1 VNNVQP
7 KPLPSHELPELRQVG
22 KPLRRVD
29 ALGKAV
35 GATVY
40 AADFTMP
47 NMLHVKVFRS
57 SRPHARIVRLDVSEA
72 RALPGVACVLTGE
85 DVEGAKLNTDL
96 PGQTGRAMRAG
107 SDAPVLALEAVRYVG
122 EPIALV
128 AAETVALAEEALGRI
143 EIEYED
149 LPAVFDPEEAMVPG
163 APILFEP
170 DNVVSRYT
178 IRKGDLEAGMA
189 EADLIVENTFRMP
202 FVEHAYLEPD
212 AGVAWVDEQG
222 VINIRVAT
230 QVVEHFRSV
239 ARALG
244 VPQNKV
250 RVRGTMVG
258 GAFGS
263 KEDVTVE
270 IFLAFLARETGRP
283 VKLVYTR
290 EEAFLAT
297 SKRHPFTI
305 THRTGVKR
313 DGRIT
318 ASQIKMVADSGAYP
332 YLTPYV
338 LLYATGMATGPYRID
353 NVHVDS
359 VAAATNQT
367 FTSAFRGFGGPQAA
381 LGYEQ
386 QMDEI
391 AKALDMDP
399 LELRRVNY
407 MKTGDATCTGQAV
420 TSAVWSEECATR
432 ALHALGERMPSTG
445 TKRIGRGLANTFQSY
460 GRITW
465 FHDTSRAWVG
475 VEQDGTAVIRCGVP
489 DIGAGQSNSLCQIA
503 AEILGVPLD
512 RVTIYATDSAVTP
525 LAGTSTA
532 TRQLYMSGNAV
543 CLAANE
549 VRRNLVGLAASVF
562 GVDQQQ
568 VDLGF
573 GYAFVSENLVGHKDA
588 EPEAVLAS
596 ENCRSMPLAEL
607 AKRCAAEGIELSELA
622 QFNAPFTEGLDP
634 ETGQGDIWP
643 DFTFGAVAV
652 EVAVDTETGQIE
664 LLKCAAC
671 HDVGRAINPAA
682 VEGQIAGG
690 TVQGLGYA
698 LMEEFALENGQVKTP
713 SFAEYLIPTSADYP
727 ATDVIVLESGTGV
740 GPFGAKGIGEPA
752 LTPAAPA
759 VANAVAD
766 ALGVRIHEL
775 PFTPERVLKAIA
787 AAREGQE
794 A

>member
-1 VNNVQP
+1 VIDNIQP
-7 KPLPSHELPELRQVG
+7 KPLPEVELPELRQIG
-22 KPLRRVD
+22 RPLRRVD

-40 AADFTMP
+40 AADYSMP
-47 NMLHVKVFRS
+47 NMLRAKVFRS
-57 SRPHARIVRLDVSEA
+57 DRPHARIVRLDVSKA
-72 RALPGVACVLTGE
+72 KALAGVACVLTGE
-85 DVEGAKLNTDL
+85 DVKGANLNTDL
-96 PGQTGRAMRAG
+96 PGQTGRPTRSG
-107 SDAPVLALEAVRYVG
+107 SDAPVLALDAVRYVG

-128 AAETVALAEEALGRI
+128 AAETVALAEEAVGRI
-143 EIEYED
+143 EIEYEE
-149 LPAVFDPEEAMVPG
+149 LPAVFDPEQALRPG

-178 IRKGDLEAGMA
+178 IRKGDLEKGMA
-189 EADLIVENTFRMP
+189 EADLVVENTFRMP

-212 AGVAWVDEQG
+212 AGVAWIDEQG

-239 ARALG
+239 ARALCL
-244 VPQNKV
+244 PQNKV

-258 GAFGS
+258 GGFGS

-297 SKRHPFTI
+297 SKRHPFKI

-318 ASQIKMVADSGAYP
+318 ASHVEMVADSGAYP

-359 VAAATNQT
+359 VAAATNQS

-381 LGYEQ
+381 LAYEQ
-386 QMDEI
+386 QMDAI
-391 AKALDMDP
+391 AAALGMDP
-399 LELRRVNY
+399 LEVRRINYLR
-407 MKTGDATCTGQAV
+407 TGDTTCTGQAV

-432 ALHALGERMPSTG
+432 ALHALGDRTSSSKTR
-445 TKRIGRGLANTFQSY
+445 RIGRGLANTFQSY

-475 VEQDGTAVIRCGVP
+475 VEQDGTVVLRCGVP

-512 RVTIYATDSAVTP
+512 HVTIYATDSAVTP

-543 CLAANE
+543 CLAANTI
-549 VRRNLVGLAASVF
+549 RARLTARAAKHI
-562 GVDQQQ
+562 G
-568 VDLGF
+568 
-573 GYAFVSENLVGHKDA
+573 VSEKEIELGNSRVWVKDDPDRFI
-588 EPEAVLAS
+588 E
-596 ENCRSMPLAEL
+596 LAEVAQL
-607 AKRCAAEGIELSELA
+607 CAAGGIELSQLA
-622 QFNAPFTEGLDP
+622 QFNAPFTGGLDP

-652 EVAVDTETGQIE
+652 EVAVDAETGQIE
-664 LLKCAAC
+664 LLKCAAA
-671 HDVGRAINPAA
+671 HDVGRAINRAA

-690 TVQGLGYA
+690 THQGLGYA
-698 LMEEFALENGQVKTP
+698 LMEEFALKDGRVVTP
-713 SFAEYLIPTSADYP
+713 SFAEYLIPTTLDYP
-727 ATDVIVLESGTGV
+727 ATEVIVLESGTGI

-766 ALGVRIHEL
+766 ALGVRIHEVPL
-775 PFTPERVLKAIA
+775 TAERVLEAVDE
-787 AAREGQE
+787 AREKGLL
-794 A
+794 